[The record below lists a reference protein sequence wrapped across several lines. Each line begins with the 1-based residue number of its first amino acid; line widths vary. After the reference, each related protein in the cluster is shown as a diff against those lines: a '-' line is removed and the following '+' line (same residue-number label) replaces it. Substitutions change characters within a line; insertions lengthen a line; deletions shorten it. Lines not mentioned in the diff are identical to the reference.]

1 MRQVQA
7 SAARRATCVA
17 LLWATL
23 SIFSWDARAQ
33 AMRPDTQE
41 VFDRFADRVVK
52 IELIERESEAKSVIG
67 SGFFV
72 SADGN
77 LITNY
82 HVVSKLIH
90 DPDDYAA
97 QYVDARGEEHP
108 LDVLAVDVVHDLAVA
123 RARESVEA
131 FLDLGSSEM
140 AQGIR
145 LYSLGYPHDIGITI
159 VEGTYNGLLK
169 HSLYG
174 KIHFTGSLNPGMSG
188 GPTIGAGGKVVGINV
203 STAGNQVS
211 FLVPVENASRLLES
225 VKAANYETPKDFML
239 QLQQQLL
246 NHQEVY
252 FKEMLDRE
260 FETVRLGSY
269 ELPTQL
275 APFFKCWGDARRQE
289 DDPYEVVIHQCSS
302 EDHVYISRG
311 HRSGIVQMRHR
322 LLTTNELNTIR
333 LFSLYTKFFQASYGH
348 IAGEKEDV
356 TRFRCNT
363 DIVENNGVTS
373 KAVLCVR
380 RYRKLEGL
388 YDVVLKAAVLGE
400 TDLGLETTLVLSG
413 VSFVNAEKLSRRY
426 LETIAWS
433 E

>member
-1 MRQVQA
+1 
-7 SAARRATCVA
+7 
-17 LLWATL
+17 
-23 SIFSWDARAQ
+23 
-33 AMRPDTQE
+33 MRPDTQE
-41 VFDRFADRVVK
+41 VFDRFAGCVVK
-52 IELIERESEAKSVIG
+52 IELIERESEAKAVIG

-72 SADGN
+72 NAAGN

-82 HVVSKLIH
+82 HVVSKLVH
-90 DPDDYAA
+90 DRDDYTA
-97 QYVDARGEEHP
+97 QYVDAKGEEHP
-108 LDVLAVDVVHDLAVA
+108 LEVLGVDVVHDLAVA
-123 RARESVEA
+123 RTGDTVES
-131 FLDLGSSEM
+131 FLDLGNSEM

-159 VEGTYNGLLK
+159 VEGTYNGLLN
-169 HSLYG
+169 HSLYE

-188 GPTIGAGGKVVGINV
+188 GPTIGAKGKVVGINV

-211 FLVPVENASRLLES
+211 FLVPVENASRLLKS
-225 VKAANYETPKDFML
+225 VQDAKYETPKDFMV
-239 QLQQQLL
+239 QLQRQLL
-246 NHQEVY
+246 DHQEMY

-260 FETVRLGSY
+260 FETVKLGGY

-275 APFFKCWGDARRQE
+275 APFFKCWGDARRGE
-289 DDPYEVVIHQCSS
+289 DEPYEFVVHQCSS

-311 HRSGIVQMRHR
+311 HRSGIVQLRHR
-322 LLTTNELNTIR
+322 LLTTHELNIIR
-333 LFSLYTKFFQASYGH
+333 LFSLYTKFFNASYGH

-363 DIVENNGVTS
+363 EVVENNGVVV

-388 YDVVLKAAVLGE
+388 YDVVLKAAVLGGA
-400 TDLGLETTLVLSG
+400 DFGLETTLVLSG
-413 VSFVNAEKLSRRY
+413 VSFANAEKLSRRY